1 MCRQSQDI
9 VLQPFNG
16 FEPAVF
22 LTGGNDTDANKSSD
36 ELVTFNRGSGKTQS
50 GIWWD
55 LAARKRRTKIG
66 EYEQIMLKGNN

>member
-16 FEPAVF
+16 FEPVVF

-36 ELVTFNRGSGKTQS
+36 ELVTFNHRSG
-50 GIWWD
+50 
-55 LAARKRRTKIG
+55 RT
-66 EYEQIMLKGNN
+66 

>member
-16 FEPAVF
+16 FEPAGF

-36 ELVTFNRGSGKTQS
+36 ELVTFNHRSG
-50 GIWWD
+50 
-55 LAARKRRTKIG
+55 RT
-66 EYEQIMLKGNN
+66 